1 MIKILYYEYSK
12 KTKDD
17 IRYTNPLCEYE
28 LQDIDGG
35 IRVIFHFPPQNE
47 FKDESVYNEETGEFE
62 NKIKEVILL
71 PECTRSFDIIFTEHK
86 GKIRNIRASRAFE
99 DYTLC
104 YTDRFDFQRIIDFT
118 TNGNRSLGHFPLL
131 NFSIS
136 DDMQEVVIYLRN
148 ATYKPTYKNAEYVK
162 LESGVWKSY
171 IVQLMEHSDFCK
183 KKIEKYIAKRENI
196 IEWADIYNTVTYLE
210 SQVDALTRLVL
221 QLTNKECDET
231 NILKEADKHSVLDIK
246 TIDNIKNEF
255 IEDKANA
262 RKRQTNF
269 YTNAIQKN
277 LS

>member
-1 MIKILYYEYSK
+1 MIKVLYYEYPKKSK
-12 KTKDD
+12 DEQYY
-17 IRYTNPLCEYE
+17 INPLCEYE

-47 FKDESVYNEETGEFE
+47 FRDESVFNEQIGEFE
-62 NKIKEVILL
+62 NKTKEVVLL
-71 PECTRSFDIIFTEHK
+71 PECTRSFDIIFAEHK
-86 GKIRNIRASRAFE
+86 GKIRNIRVSRTFG

-104 YTDRFDFQRIIDFT
+104 YSDRFDMQRLIDFKS
-118 TNGNRSLGHFPLL
+118 NGERSLGHYPLI
-131 NFSIS
+131 NFAVS
-136 DDMQEVVIYLRN
+136 DDIHEIVIYLRN

-162 LESGVWKSY
+162 LDNNTWKSY
-171 IVQLMEHSDFCK
+171 MLQLMEHSMFCRN
-183 KKIEKYIAKRENI
+183 KITRYKEKHNNI